1 MVGNFAQRT
10 FLNLYANLKKKQEV
24 VIRNK
29 DYYFWT
35 DTNCNRQV
43 QSSITCS

>member
-1 MVGNFAQRT
+1 MVGIFAQRT
-10 FLNLYANLKKKQEV
+10 FSNLYASLEKKQEV

-29 DYYFWT
+29 DYYFCT
-35 DTNCNRQV
+35 DTHCNSQV